1 MDFMSSLVLPISCHV
16 FFPAMFFLPLQ
27 VAANAGV
34 KLSEADEALK
44 ALAYDSL
51 GNLEVG
57 DLGAYCTMWVQPA
70 VAKGGLS

>member
-1 MDFMSSLVLPISCHV
+1 MSPV
-16 FFPAMFFLPLQ
+16 Q

-57 DLGAYCTMWVQPA
+57 DLGRYCMLWVQPA
-70 VAKGGLS
+70 VAKGGWGWS

>member
-1 MDFMSSLVLPISCHV
+1 MLPE
-16 FFPAMFFLPLQ
+16 Q

-51 GNLEVG
+51 GNLEV
-57 DLGAYCTMWVQPA
+57 CVC
-70 VAKGGLS
+70 GGGGGGGVGGGV